1 MSDITTVKL
10 YGNDHSPWV
19 QAVMLGL
26 HEKGWEYDRST
37 VPYWGSFKKWGP
49 MMPAASING
58 SAWFLESRAILASVG
73 FNEISDSDMLAIRRS
88 WTGVMHRADYWPRF
102 WGEFSLASDPH
113 PQNLVRVAKN
123 FLRAF
128 TVLYFYSLIRV
139 GVLSRGYQDPRNHAD
154 AFIYWENRL
163 AETNTL
169 FIEGDQ
175 PGSLD
180 FLLFG
185 IVQCHCSVPVPTI
198 ECLQTD
204 SRLDRTRAWIAEMQK
219 RFRGYSSLYSS
230 RYFQPHGAGPTPAS
244 GVEQLAFWL
253 GTIASV
259 ALAPI
264 TLPLVIYFIYRNR
277 DIRGT

>member
-1 MSDITTVKL
+1 
-10 YGNDHSPWV
+10 
-19 QAVMLGL
+19 MLGL

-58 SAWFLESRAILASVG
+58 SAWFLESRAILASMG

-113 PQNLVRVAKN
+113 PQNLLRLAKN

-128 TVLYFYSLIRV
+128 TILYFYSLIRL

-163 AETNTL
+163 AETDTL

-198 ECLQTD
+198 AGDTLRYILPDIFNHMERDQHLQAA
-204 SRLDRTRAWIAEMQK
+204 SN
-219 RFRGYSSLYSS
+219 SLL
-230 RYFQPHGAGPTPAS
+230 FG
-244 GVEQLAFWL
+244 W
-253 GTIASV
+253 
-259 ALAPI
+259 AP
-264 TLPLVIYFIYRNR
+264 LRQWR
-277 DIRGT
+277 WRQ